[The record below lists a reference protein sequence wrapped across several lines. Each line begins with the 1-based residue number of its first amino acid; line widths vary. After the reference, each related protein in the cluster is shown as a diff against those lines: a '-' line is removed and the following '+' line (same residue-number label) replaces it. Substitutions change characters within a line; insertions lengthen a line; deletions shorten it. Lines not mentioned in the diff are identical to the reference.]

1 MTLHDQSNIVLI
13 VAYILKG
20 ILLFPHYFHQV
31 LVGKKL
37 WTDRQCSIA
46 STYSL
51 ALKSFHRLCTIYVMN
66 CCLVLH
72 RHPHV
77 FSDILHDAT

>member
-31 LVGKKL
+31 LSWQKNYGQI
-37 WTDRQCSIA
+37 D
-46 STYSL
+46 
-51 ALKSFHRLCTIYVMN
+51 N
-66 CCLVLH
+66 VLLPQPIPYH
-72 RHPHV
+72 
-77 FSDILHDAT
+77 